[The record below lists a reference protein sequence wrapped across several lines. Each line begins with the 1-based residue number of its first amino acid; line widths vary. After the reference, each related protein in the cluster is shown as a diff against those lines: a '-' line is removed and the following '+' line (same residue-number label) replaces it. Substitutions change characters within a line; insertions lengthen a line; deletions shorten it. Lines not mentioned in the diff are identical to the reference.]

1 MTALTAEERE
11 QLQTEGFLM
20 LEAVLSAAECEE
32 AKRRIHAQM
41 ALEEPGVPFSVGHE
55 KGALRLSNIFNKDND
70 DGLFDAPL
78 TNRKVLACM
87 RLMLGDSF
95 KLSAMNSRGAEPGAG
110 GQAYHTG
117 PCTRATAPCLCLSL
131 KEAAAPDWGEN
142 PGALETPPAFQVG
155 NSVWLL

>member
-1 MTALTAEERE
+1 MPPAQVLAASCCWLTVRLLPLGRLGADPMTALTAEERE

-20 LEAVLSAAECEE
+20 IEAVLSAAECEE

-41 ALEEPGVPFSVGHE
+41 ELEEPGVPFSVGHE
-55 KGALRLSNIFNKDND
+55 KGALRLSNIFNKDNA

-78 TNRKVLACM
+78 TNPKVLACM

-117 PCTRATAPCLCLSL
+117 PCTRATAPCLCL
-131 KEAAAPDWGEN
+131 KA
-142 PGALETPPAFQVG
+142 
-155 NSVWLL
+155 